1 MLLHYVTFVVHGG
14 GGTRTRTR
22 TRHSIDLIYQ
32 LLALKA
38 GFFVPQKGHSII
50 GYVPEGNG

>member
-1 MLLHYVTFVVHGG
+1 MTFVVHGG
-14 GGTRTRTR
+14 GGTR

-38 GFFVPQKGHSII
+38 GFFVPQEGHSII

>member
-1 MLLHYVTFVVHGG
+1 MTFDLHGG

>member
-1 MLLHYVTFVVHGG
+1 MEVGG
-14 GGTRTRTR
+14 LGLGLGM
-22 TRHSIDLIYQ
+22 HSIDLNYQ